1 MSHVRDWFAR
11 ENKLRF
17 YDAEIMQAELD
28 NYFNYCNFYCYSTEE
43 RRHYN
48 KSDWQQ
54 REQQIATTGKSDA
67 QREQSEQS
75 RQLYIRQTVG
85 LYHRDHHSLEET
97 AEIAYGDLSTYLP
110 KLTFAKVLAT
120 ARLDLATEKHRIS
133 PYDDPDYQTLSHLDQ
148 AAERQIIE
156 LAANKAAALW
166 PAMATADQQD
176 YVLLAYGYGLVSRA
190 DYNVSPATAQ
200 QTAARLMLGQQALC
214 RLLRWQLRK
223 QAATQSV
230 QAP

>member
-1 MSHVRDWFAR
+1 
-11 ENKLRF
+11 
-17 YDAEIMQAELD
+17 MQAELD
-28 NYFNYCNFYCYSTEE
+28 NYFNYCNFYCYSTED

-97 AEIAYGDLSTYLP
+97 AEIAYRDLSTYLP
-110 KLTFAKVLAT
+110 KLNFAKVLAT

-133 PYDDPDYQTLSHLDQ
+133 PYDDPADHHDPDGHALS
-148 AAERQIIE
+148 AVERATEDQIIE
-156 LAANKAAALW
+156 LAANKAATLW

-176 YVLLAYGYGLVSRA
+176 YVLLAYGYGLVPRA

-223 QAATQSV
+223 QAATQSA